1 MIIALINGKKA
12 IPSTS
17 SDIKIVL
24 DNPYIK
30 KAEEKTME
38 IVFPLDIPENRLVF
52 GPLNRLDTSFDIPE
66 YDDCRLIADNIVVIH
81 GVGTVTSV
89 TNTEIK
95 LQILQGKSLLN
106 FKESYD
112 HIFIDA
118 ISYGGLDDKHQR
130 IGQVYVFGNK
140 NKWSVDGEAHTQ
152 GYIGSPGK
160 YAFLPIYDENTDAYC
175 NTMGY
180 VWAEGNKNH
189 FAQVLL
195 NPAVQP
201 NLIYVLKTVLK
212 SIGYTVNSCF
222 FDKAPWNNIYVAN
235 AKITRNLSQALPHW
249 SVYKFLEEIRKLFNA
264 VFLFDEENHTVDI
277 VEFERNSYSRQV
289 KVTAVDEFQSSYD
302 DDGLE
307 YLGSS
312 NLQYALSNCE
322 RTADVIS
329 EEVKENFEIRE
340 FDSLDALNTAFQKMT
355 EQQKRTVLM
364 KCPTGWYYGYKKEN
378 GSFAVK
384 GCGWFSPL
392 VRRSG
397 ANTIDLNIVPVA
409 IVHDEIKVYDVY
421 GWDAVSR
428 ITGESGYAL
437 LVNTEWIG
445 SGFIAHASV
454 SSQAN
459 IDYFGY
465 KAEEE
470 DVEYTTLEDVLVNG
484 ESIPAKESDDVQLE
498 IFFAG
503 GTREP
508 ISSFEEGEHI
518 SIFSHRKPEGVRF
531 PVSYTDYRLASQYI
545 NNIDKN
551 SLSLNPSEGLV
562 SIGDCHNKGLAI
574 RRNVNG
580 NNELSIPFLFDG
592 KPDAKWIYLIRNK
605 RYLCSKIEMAIADG
619 VIARIKQGYFYE
631 ILTEGDD
638 NSNSNNGNNDVID
651 DEPTILD
658 PDLPLE
664 PDQPVLDPDA

>member
-38 IVFPLDIPENRLVF
+38 IVFPLDIPENKLVF

-118 ISYGGLDDKHQR
+118 ISYGGLDDNHKY
-130 IGQVYVFGNK
+130 IGYRGVFKNK
-140 NKWSVDGEAHTQ
+140 NTWSVDGEMHQQ
-152 GYIGSPGK
+152 GFVGSPGK
-160 YAFLPIYDENTDAYC
+160 YAFLPIYDENSDCYC
-175 NTMGY
+175 NTIGY
-180 VWAEGNKNH
+180 VWSEDSHHQSIG
-189 FAQVLL
+189 QVLL
-195 NPAVQP
+195 HPAVQP
-201 NLIYVLKTVLK
+201 NLIYVLKTILK
-212 SIGYTVNSCF
+212 KIGYEVKSCF
-222 FDKAPWNNIYVAN
+222 FDTAPWNTIYVAN
-235 AKITRNLSQALPHW
+235 AKITLSLAQALPHW
-249 SVYKFLEEIRKLFNA
+249 SVYKFLDEIRKLFNA
-264 VFLFDEENHTVDI
+264 VFLFDDEMHTVDI
-277 VEFERNSYSRQV
+277 VEFDRNGYSKQV
-289 KVTAVDEFQSSYD
+289 KVVAVDEFQSSYD
-302 DDGLE
+302 DEGLE

-312 NLQYALSNCE
+312 NLQYVLSSCD
-322 RTADVIS
+322 RAADVIS
-329 EEVKENFEIRE
+329 EEVKDNFEIRE
-340 FDSLDALNTAFQKMT
+340 FDSLDALNTAFQRLS

-378 GSFAVK
+378 GTFAVK
-384 GCGWFSPL
+384 SCGWFSPL
-392 VRRSG
+392 VRREG
-397 ANTIDLNIVPVA
+397 ASSVDMNIVPVA
-409 IVHDEIKVYDVY
+409 MIYDEIKVYDVY
-421 GWDAVSR
+421 GWDAYSKS
-428 ITGESGYAL
+428 TGEKGYYL
-437 LVNTEWIG
+437 IPNTEWIG
-445 SGFIAHASV
+445 EALIAHASV
-454 SSQAN
+454 PSQPTT
-459 IDYFGY
+459 DFFGY
-465 KAEEE
+465 VQNE
-470 DVEYTTLEDVLVNG
+470 DDLEYTTLEDVLVNG
-484 ESIPAKESDDVQLE
+484 ESLPAKESDEAQLE
-498 IFFAG
+498 VFFVG
-503 GTREP
+503 GVRENV
-508 ISSFEEGEHI
+508 SGLTEGEHVYI
-518 SIFSHRKPEGVRF
+518 MYHVNPGTVRF
-531 PVSYTDYRLASQYI
+531 PIAFTDYRYTSQYI
-545 NNIDKN
+545 GVGKN

-562 SIGDCHNKGLAI
+562 SIGDFHNKGLAI

-605 RYLCSKIEMAIADG
+605 RYICSKIEMAITDG

-631 ILTEGDD
+631 ILTEGDE